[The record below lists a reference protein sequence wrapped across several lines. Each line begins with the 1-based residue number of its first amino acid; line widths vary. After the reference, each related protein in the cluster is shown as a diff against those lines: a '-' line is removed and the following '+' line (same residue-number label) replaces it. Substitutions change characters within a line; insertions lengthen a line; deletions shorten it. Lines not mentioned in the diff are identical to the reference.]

1 MPAPP
6 MYQPRPPQM
15 PPQMAPPGPVHYGP
29 PPPPMAPA
37 WHAQPYRPKSNTG
50 AIVTITLVSIL
61 VVVGGLIGVLA
72 AVDGGKRKPT
82 SVADSGYDYPPTTS
96 STYSATAT
104 ATPTSS
110 SQSTSTSSTRTS
122 PRTTTST
129 PSGPRP
135 VLKTKDNPL
144 FAGENGTN
152 TVTCNLPKWQST
164 PQAAQAFFNAA
175 MPCFEAA
182 WAPVMQRANLPY
194 VRPKIAFPSGKRWES
209 GCGVTDSTKE
219 DVAAFYCPPD
229 VTLYM
234 PFEGLQTN
242 INGNKIGPY
251 LALFAHEYGH
261 HIQSQSGSLK
271 AAHQESY
278 ELGPDSAAGLE
289 IQRRKELQAQC
300 FGGMWFAAAW
310 NGKGSITDA
319 VVRDMLAD
327 GYTRGDD
334 NNPGAP
340 RDHGKRQ
347 NYGNWQK
354 HGYEKNRT
362 FQCNTYLAQAGSV
375 S

>member
-1 MPAPP
+1 MYQARPPYGAPP
-6 MYQPRPPQM
+6 P
-15 PPQMAPPGPVHYGP
+15 YGP
-29 PPPPMAPA
+29 PPPMPPP
-37 WHAQPYRPKSNTG
+37 WHVQARPRSNTG
-50 AIVTITLVSIL
+50 TIVTITLVSVL
-61 VVVGGLIGVLA
+61 VAVGGLVGVLA
-72 AVDGGKRKPT
+72 AVDGGKRKPS
-82 SVADSGYDYPPTTS
+82 SVADSGYDYPSTTASPTYSSTATASASERPTS
-96 STYSATAT
+96 STTAT
-104 ATPTSS
+104 SRSTPS
-110 SQSTSTSSTRTS
+110 RTT
-122 PRTTTST
+122 TTTST
-129 PSGPRP
+129 PSGPKP

-144 FAGENGTN
+144 FAGDHGTN
-152 TVTCNLPKWQST
+152 TVTCNLPRWQST
-164 PQAAQAFFNAA
+164 PAAAQAFFTAA

-194 VRPKIAFPSGKRWES
+194 VRPKVAFPSGKRWES
-209 GCGVTDSTKE
+209 GCGVADSTKE
-219 DVAAFYCPPD
+219 DVAAFYCSPD

-242 INGNKIGPY
+242 INGNKIGAY

-261 HIQSQSGSLK
+261 HIQAMSGSLK

-362 FQCNTYLAQAGSV
+362 FQCNTYLAPANSV

>member
-1 MPAPP
+1 MWHQAP
-6 MYQPRPPQM
+6 
-15 PPQMAPPGPVHYGP
+15 
-29 PPPPMAPA
+29 
-37 WHAQPYRPKSNTG
+37 PYRPKSNTG
-50 AIVTITLVSIL
+50 MIVTITLVSVL

-72 AVDGGKRKPT
+72 TVDGGKRKPT
-82 SVADSGYDYPPTTS
+82 SVADSGYDYPPPGTS
-96 STYSATAT
+96 STSGSPAS
-104 ATPTSS
+104 ATPTSA
-110 SQSTSTSSTRTS
+110 QRPTSSAPTARTT
-122 PRTTTST
+122 PRTTRTTTST
-129 PSGPRP
+129 PSGPKP
-135 VLKTKDNPL
+135 VYRTKDNPL

-152 TVTCNLPKWQST
+152 TVTCNLPRWQST
-164 PQAAQAFFNAA
+164 PAAAQAFFNAA
-175 MPCFEAA
+175 MPCMEAA
-182 WAPVMQRANLPY
+182 WAPVLQRANLPWI
-194 VRPKIAFPSGKRWES
+194 RPKIAFPSGKRWES
-209 GCGVTDSTKE
+209 GCGVADSTKE
-219 DVAAFYCPPD
+219 DVAAFYCAPD
-229 VTLYM
+229 LTIYM

-242 INGNKIGPY
+242 VNGSKIGAY

-261 HIQSQSGSLK
+261 HVQSLSGSLK
-271 AAHQESY
+271 AAHNESY

-347 NYGNWQK
+347 NYGAWQK
-354 HGYEKNRT
+354 QGYEKNRT
-362 FQCNTYLAQAGSV
+362 YQCNTYLAPANSV